1 MEDAGGISVTE
12 IEICLSCE
20 KAECD
25 NCMSGK
31 AVQEVTTETRVPR
44 AVRRQQVARLISLGF
59 SSSQIA
65 KELNIDR
72 STARYWLK
80 KMRCTNGQDV

>member
-1 MEDAGGISVTE
+1 MSE
-12 IEICLSCE
+12 IEICLSCQ

-25 NCMSGK
+25 NCMDGASE
-31 AVQEVTTETRVPR
+31 ARVPR
-44 AVRRQQVARLISLGF
+44 AVRRMQVTELISRGF
-59 SSSQIA
+59 DAAQIA

-80 KMRCTNGQDV
+80 KLRCANGQDV